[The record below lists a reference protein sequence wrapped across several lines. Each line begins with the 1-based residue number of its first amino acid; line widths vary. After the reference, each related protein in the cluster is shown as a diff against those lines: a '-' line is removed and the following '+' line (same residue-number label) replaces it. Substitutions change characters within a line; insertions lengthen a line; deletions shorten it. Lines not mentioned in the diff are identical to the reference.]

1 MVRAL
6 PISRHVPIPA
16 AKRGRSL
23 SDVVYE
29 RILANIV
36 SSDFVVNSRLPP
48 EAELAKRFGVS
59 RPVVREALARLRDDD
74 VIVSQQG
81 SGSYVK
87 AKPAPV
93 LLSFGL
99 PTSIA
104 DMQRC
109 FEFRLSIESEAAFQ
123 AANHRTK
130 ADLRALSAS
139 FEAREAVIARNDI
152 GVEEDFAFHR
162 TICVAT
168 QNRFFVETMD
178 FLHDNITTGINF
190 TRNLLLPR
198 AAYRLGKVQSEHAN
212 ILRAIDVGDGEAA
225 RRAMR
230 THLGSAKKRLFEGT
244 DSNSKR

>member
-6 PISRHVPIPA
+6 PVSRHLRIPTA
-16 AKRGRSL
+16 DRGRSL
-23 SDVVYE
+23 SGVVYE

-36 SSDFVVNSRLPP
+36 SGDFVVNSRLPT

-93 LLSFGL
+93 LLSFGP

-109 FEFRLSIESEAAFQ
+109 FEFRISTESEAAFQ
-123 AANHRTK
+123 AANRRTK
-130 ADLRALSAS
+130 ADLQALSAS
-139 FEAREAVIARNDI
+139 FEAREAVIARNDT

-168 QNRFFVETMD
+168 QNRFFVEAMD

-190 TRNLLLPR
+190 TRNLLLPP
-198 AAYRLGKVQSEHAN
+198 AEYRLGKIQSEHAA
-212 ILRAIDVGDGEAA
+212 ILRAIEVGDGEAA

-230 THLGSAKKRLFEGT
+230 THLGSAKNRLFEGT
-244 DSNSKR
+244 DTNPSP

>member
-1 MVRAL
+1 MATAPRSSRLVR
-6 PISRHVPIPA
+6 PPEDG
-16 AKRGRSL
+16 RGRSL

-29 RILANIV
+29 RIFADIA
-36 SSDFVVNSRLPP
+36 SDEFVMNSRLPS
-48 EAELAKRFGVS
+48 ETELAKRFGVS
-59 RPVVREALARLRDDD
+59 RPVVREALARLRDND

-93 LLSFGL
+93 VLSFGP

-109 FEFRLSIESEAAFQ
+109 FEFRMSTESEAAFQ

-130 ADLRALSAS
+130 TDLRALSAA
-139 FEAREAVIARNDI
+139 FEAREAVIARDDI

-162 TICVAT
+162 TVCVAT
-168 QNRFFVETMD
+168 HNRFFVEMMD

-190 TRNLLLPR
+190 TRNLVHPR
-198 AAYRLGKVQSEHAN
+198 AAYRLGLVQSEHGA
-212 ILRAIDVGDGEAA
+212 ILRAIKVGDGEAA
-225 RRAMR
+225 RHAMR
-230 THLGSAKKRLFEGT
+230 THLRSAKKRLFEGT
-244 DSNSKR
+244 DIGPNS